1 MYTMSLFKE
10 NFLATGPRE
19 QERQQAERK
28 AREQELRQKA
38 KEILQKAKA
47 DVERIRVNMKRQQAE
62 RAAEEEL
69 RARERR
75 ERRAREL
82 ERRQAKRE
90 AEEQEH
96 WARERQERMARE
108 LERRQAERERKRQQA
123 EMKTPA
129 DIETEWNGGEI
140 HKLAMKISFGG
151 VEKTAQVFQS
161 LYNEKEKYTEYRVV
175 WLGKSQGYSDINMHF
190 RYTPADKTVNFIEM
204 PTEGI
209 LTSVLSKVE
218 IRILSIGGT
227 KVNCLSYSHL

>member
-28 AREQELRQKA
+28 VREQKLRQKA
-38 KEILQKAKA
+38 KEIMENAKA
-47 DVERIRVNMKRQQAE
+47 AVKRIRDNMKRQQAE

-75 ERRAREL
+75 ERR
-82 ERRQAKRE
+82 
-90 AEEQEH
+90 
-96 WARERQERMARE
+96 ARE

-161 LYNEKEKYTEYRVV
+161 LYNEKEKYTEYKVV
-175 WLGKSQGYSDINMHF
+175 WLGESQGDPNINMHF
-190 RYTPADKTVNFIEM
+190 LYTPANKTVNFIEM

-209 LTSVLSKVE
+209 LTPVLSMVE

-227 KVNCLSYSHL
+227 EVNCLSYSHL